1 MDIDL
6 RPAKPI
12 YSMNSKLEKIESSQF
27 LAAATSLNGIISGPF
42 SADLQINF
50 SPADPVQIAQSLNG
64 KISLNFAQG
73 RIASFNLTNELSA
86 LAKFLG
92 FNPATE
98 KFTQFMG
105 LTGDLEITG
114 GKASTQNLKIDLAN
128 LTAGLTGNM
137 NLADQTLDLKLLS
150 VLDKRFSEQVGG
162 NKIGGFMTAAF
173 ANPNGNLMIPASI
186 KGTFAKPIMAPDPGA
201 IAKMKL
207 QSFNPKDPKQM
218 MDSVNSVF
226 DMFKKKKPQ

>member
-1 MDIDL
+1 M
-6 RPAKPI
+6 AH
-12 YSMNSKLEKIESSQF
+12 
-27 LAAATSLNGIISGPF
+27 
-42 SADLQINF
+42 
-50 SPADPVQIAQSLNG
+50 SLNG
-64 KISLNFAQG
+64 KVSLNFAQG
-73 RIASFNLTNELSA
+73 RIASFNLTSELSS

-92 FNPATE
+92 FNPGNDN
-98 KFTQFMG
+98 FTQFTA
-105 LTGDLEITG
+105 LSGDLDIVG

-150 VLDKRFSEQVGG
+150 ILDKRFSDQVGG

-173 ANPNGNLMIPASI
+173 ANPSGNLMIPASI
-186 KGTFAKPIMAPDPGA
+186 RGTFSKPVMTPDPGA

-218 MDSVNSVF
+218 MESVNSIF
-226 DMFKKKKPQ
+226 DMFKKKKPE